1 MTSLTKD
8 VILVE
13 PLNVKK
19 YIEDFWNYGPDYA
32 NNNNAVKYHETTV
45 EEGIPE

>member
-1 MTSLTKD
+1 MTLLTKD

-13 PLNVKK
+13 PLNIEK
-19 YIEDFWNYGPDYA
+19 YIEDFWNYGYDYA
-32 NNNNAVKYHETTV
+32 NSNNAVKWHETTV

>member
-8 VILVE
+8 VLLVE
-13 PLNVKK
+13 PLNIEK
-19 YIEDFWNYGPDYA
+19 YTEDFWNYGPDYA
-32 NNNNAVKYHETTV
+32 NSNNTVKWHETTV

>member
-1 MTSLTKD
+1 MTSLTKE

-13 PLNVKK
+13 PLNIEK
-19 YIEDFWNYGPDYA
+19 YIEDFWNHGADYA
-32 NNNNAVKYHETTV
+32 NKNSGVKYHEAIV

>member
-13 PLNVKK
+13 PLNIEK
-19 YIEDFWNYGPDYA
+19 YIEDFWNFGSDYA
-32 NNNNAVKYHETTV
+32 NNNNVVKWHEAKV

>member
-8 VILVE
+8 VTLVE
-13 PLNVKK
+13 PLNIEK
-19 YIEDFWNYGPDYA
+19 YIEDFWNYGSDYA
-32 NNNNAVKYHETTV
+32 NKNSPVKYHEATV